1 MYGGVSHCLGVACS
15 GGPVT
20 DATQQQ
26 LKRQYWF
33 PGGRHDPLSHMMV
46 EAIAQHE
53 GPLTLWVRLFF
64 YLMTKSEPDGKV
76 PVTLAQASRELGLTE
91 GNRDVYRAANV
102 LKAKNFIATDG
113 SVIYLNPQIRYF
125 GQFKDGSYTRAIERY
140 LKLRL
145 TTNRK
150 ERT

>member
-1 MYGGVSHCLGVACS
+1 MYLLDSQLNNDKGDM
-15 GGPVT
+15 T
-20 DATQQQ
+20 DATRQQ
-26 LKRQYWF
+26 LQRQYWF

-46 EAIAQHE
+46 EAIVAHE

-64 YLMTKSEPDGKV
+64 YLMTKSEANGKV
-76 PVTLAQASRELGLTE
+76 PVTLAQAARELGLKSN
-91 GNRDVYRAANV
+91 NRDVYRAANV

-125 GQFKDGSYTRAIERY
+125 GQFKDGSYTKAIEHY

-145 TTNRK
+145 TTKRANQ
-150 ERT
+150 